1 MLTLFYCKIVLYIM
15 TETELSL
22 QLGLIKNIVLI

>member
-15 TETELSL
+15 AETELSL